1 MLPFGVF
8 SDESLKFRSE
18 MDNLLSEMRASIFK
32 SVQDSST
39 ANCDESLKAPQES
52 SSKVDNIQPLKDEP
66 RSVVPSSNGPF
77 KITVPVSGFKLEEL
91 SVKLVGNSIVIEAKH
106 EEKDHKSGTCRKF
119 QQIHQSFFLPTVY
132 DGNSVT
138 SSLSSD
144 GVLTVTAPRKVQ
156 QPSPLQKSVEIPI
169 SRPSNDCSSK
179 L

>member
-1 MLPFGVF
+1 MALIIPMLPFGVF

-77 KITVPVSGFKLEEL
+77 KV
-91 SVKLVGNSIVIEAKH
+91 NIE
-106 EEKDHKSGTCRKF
+106 
-119 QQIHQSFFLPTVY
+119 
-132 DGNSVT
+132 N
-138 SSLSSD
+138 
-144 GVLTVTAPRKVQ
+144 
-156 QPSPLQKSVEIPI
+156 
-169 SRPSNDCSSK
+169 
-179 L
+179 